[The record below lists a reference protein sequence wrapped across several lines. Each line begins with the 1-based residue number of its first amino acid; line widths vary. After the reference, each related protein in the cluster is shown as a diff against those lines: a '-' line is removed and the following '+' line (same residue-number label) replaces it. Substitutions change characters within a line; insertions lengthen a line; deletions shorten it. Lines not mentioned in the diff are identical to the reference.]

1 MMGKFAA
8 RIPTDRRYAPNHMWL
23 RPEGDVLR
31 VGLTAYAVRL
41 LLEIYFLEWNVAEG
55 DPIKQKAEIGAVES
69 AKATAAIY
77 APASGTVARLNPA
90 ALADPG
96 IINRDCYGSGWLME
110 MAGCDDGTMEPQQY
124 VEFLGQSWEKAQALL
139 KNRRSENRETK
150 P

>member
-1 MMGKFAA
+1 MPDELVFMMGKFAA
-8 RIPTDRRYAPNHMWL
+8 RIPTDRRYAPNHMWV

-31 VGLTAYAVRL
+31 FGLTAYAVRL

-55 DPIKQKAEIGAVES
+55 DPIKQKSEIGAVES

-77 APASGTVARLNPA
+77 APASGTIARLNPA

-96 IINRDCYGSGWLME
+96 VINRDCYGKGWLFE
-110 MAGCDDGTMEPQQY
+110 MAGSSHDAMEPRQY

-139 KNRRSENRETK
+139 KK
-150 P
+150 QMK